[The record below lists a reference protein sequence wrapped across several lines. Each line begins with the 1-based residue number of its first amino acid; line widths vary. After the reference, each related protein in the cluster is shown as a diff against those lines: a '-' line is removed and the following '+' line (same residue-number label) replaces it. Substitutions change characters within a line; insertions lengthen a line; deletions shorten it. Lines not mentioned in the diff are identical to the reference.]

1 MRGRKTGVI
10 ALDVGKAFA
19 GATSLRHWLLTLAVA
34 IGGACLAAAGARAH
48 PHVWVTMRATIVY
61 APDGAVTG
69 VSQDWT
75 FDDMYSAFA
84 LTGIEAQKKGHY
96 TRAELQPLAQ
106 VNIDSLKDFGYFTFA
121 KLDGKRR
128 QGDAFAAPVDYWLD
142 YDSETAELTL
152 HFTLPF
158 KQPTA
163 AKHLIV
169 EIYDP
174 EFFIDFAFAENDAVK
189 LIGAPTQCKFS
200 AEKPQD
206 DNFFSAQRLNR
217 SYVPSEANIGMG
229 MKFANKIS
237 VECP

>member
-1 MRGRKTGVI
+1 MR
-10 ALDVGKAFA
+10 
-19 GATSLRHWLLTLAVA
+19 SA
-34 IGGACLAAAGARAH
+34 I
-48 PHVWVTMRATIVY
+48 IY
-61 APDGAVTG
+61 SPDGAVTG
-69 VSQDWT
+69 LRQDWT

-84 LTGIEAQKKGHY
+84 LTGIEAKKEGQY
-96 TRAELQPLAQ
+96 TRTELQPLAQ

-128 QGDAFAAPVDYWLD
+128 SGDAFAAPIDYWLD

-152 HFTLPF
+152 HFILPF
-158 KQPTA
+158 KQPAA
-163 AKHLIV
+163 AKHLVV

-189 LIGAPTQCKFS
+189 LVGAPAQCKFS

-206 DNFFSAQRLNR
+206 DNFFASQSLNR
-217 SYVPSEANIGMG
+217 SYVPSEANVGMG

>member
-1 MRGRKTGVI
+1 M
-10 ALDVGKAFA
+10 LGKAFA
-19 GATSLRHWLLTLAVA
+19 GATSLRHWLLILTVA
-34 IGGACLAAAGARAH
+34 IGACSAAARADAH
-48 PHVWVTMRATIVY
+48 PHVWVTMRTAIVY
-61 APDGAVTG
+61 APDGTVTG
-69 VSQDWT
+69 LRQDWT

-84 LTGIEAQKKGHY
+84 LTGIGAKRKGEY

-106 VNIDSLKDFGYFTFA
+106 INIDSLKDFGYFTFA

-128 QGDAFAAPVDYWLD
+128 QGDAFAVPVDYWLD
-142 YDSETAELTL
+142 YDSETAALTL

-158 KQPTA
+158 KEPVA
-163 AKHLIV
+163 AKRLIV

-189 LIGAPTQCKFS
+189 LIGAPGQCKFS

-206 DNFFSAQRLNR
+206 DNFFTSQSLNR

-229 MKFANKIS
+229 LKFANKIA

>member
-1 MRGRKTGVI
+1 
-10 ALDVGKAFA
+10 
-19 GATSLRHWLLTLAVA
+19 
-34 IGGACLAAAGARAH
+34 
-48 PHVWVTMRATIVY
+48 MRAAIVY

-69 VSQDWT
+69 LRQDWT

-84 LTGIEAQKKGHY
+84 LTGIAAKKKGQY
-96 TRAELQPLAQ
+96 TRAELQALAQ

-128 QGDAFAAPVDYWLD
+128 QGDAFATPVDYWLD

-158 KQPTA
+158 KQPAA

-189 LIGAPTQCKFS
+189 LIGAPTQCNFL

-206 DNFFSAQRLNR
+206 DNFFSAQSLNR

-229 MKFANKIS
+229 IKFANKIS

>member
-1 MRGRKTGVI
+1 MLRTS
-10 ALDVGKAFA
+10 FE
-19 GATSLRHWLLTLAVA
+19 GANSVRRWLLTLAIVL
-34 IGGACLAAAGARAH
+34 GASVAAAGADAH
-48 PHVWVTMRATIVY
+48 PHVWVTMRTAILY

-69 VSQDWT
+69 LRQDWT

-84 LTGIEAQKKGHY
+84 LAGIQAKKKGQF

-106 VNIDSLKDFGYFTFA
+106 VNVDSLKDFGYFTFA

-128 QGDAFAAPVDYWLD
+128 QAMRSRPRATTGSIMIPRQQM
-142 YDSETAELTL
+142 LTL

-158 KQPTA
+158 KQTVP
-163 AKHLIV
+163 AKRLVV

-174 EFFIDFAFAENDAVK
+174 EFFIDFTFAENDAVR
-189 LIGAPTQCKFS
+189 LVGAPTQCKFM

-206 DNFFSAQRLNR
+206 ENFFSSQRLNR
-217 SYVPSEANIGMG
+217 SYVPSEANVGIG

>member
-1 MRGRKTGVI
+1 VQ
-10 ALDVGKAFA
+10 L
-19 GATSLRHWLLTLAVA
+19 LRFWLLTLTVVV
-34 IGGACLAAAGARAH
+34 ACLDTSAADAH
-48 PHVWVTMRATIVY
+48 PHVWVTMRTAVLY

-69 VSQDWT
+69 LRQDWT

-84 LTGIEAQKKGHY
+84 LTGVNAKRKGRF
-96 TRAELQPLAQ
+96 TRDELQPLAQ

-128 QGDAFAAPVDYWLD
+128 QGDAFATPVDYWLD

-152 HFTLPF
+152 HFTLPL
-158 KQPTA
+158 KQPAA
-163 AKHLIV
+163 AKHLVV

-206 DNFFSAQRLNR
+206 DNFLTLQSLNR
-217 SYVPSEANIGMG
+217 FYVPSEANIGMG